1 MNLSP
6 KLKKRILWVFLL
18 PVLFL
23 LLAGAIIYFFAVYR
37 FKDSVKFIIDKESQG
52 KFAFD
57 ASDATLSI
65 WHRSILLKNSVLY
78 CTDTANADVSIRVR
92 IPEIYFS
99 IMSWK
104 DLLLRKKIIIDSLS
118 IVEPFID
125 VDVRKSRPRQQSAEF
140 HAADIVGYLQ
150 KALTWFNVHSFS
162 LKDAAF
168 RYTTLN
174 SPAPLLG
181 DHINLTVSNFT
192 VVNNED
198 SHLLGSDNVSL
209 LLGKQRWILPD
220 GKHEINFNRMTFDS
234 KGQRFELDSFSF
246 YQKATTGKG
255 AIRLRADKFFF
266 NSRHLPA
273 IYQKEQ
279 LLLDTVTCINPILS
293 IPGYGREDS
302 TVKPRFN
309 SNFFNRINI
318 GFVDVADGELRLQN
332 KDDLTSDA
340 VTQKANLR
348 IFNLTI
354 HPTGDSAITT
364 DSIRIDLKKIA
375 FLTKDSLYQLTIG
388 EFAFRRNDALF
399 RNVRFE
405 PVRPG
410 SHDKGVEFTA
420 PSLLLKDISL
430 VDLLRRRLKASGAE
444 LRQPLIILYDKNT
457 ASGGPGNTFASGS
470 PGTASGGHTAPGTS
484 AEKLALFY
492 RTLHH
497 VSELINTR
505 DFYVID
511 GAVRYQLTGT
521 IPLNAAI
528 EDLNAHLLLNKFFIS
543 DSLVDIKHA
552 IPDWRIGRL
561 NLSSKGI
568 NISITHYGFDGVR
581 GLSRGQ
587 QVGLKTAAGM
597 EFTGDNIYWDV
608 FDWDAF
614 QKNRNIRIDSLHA
627 DRLTIHLPHSSAQ
640 PDPSV
645 QRGSPPLP
653 IIRIGKLAVNDILF
667 DGGAFH
673 FTINNLQ
680 AAGIGTTDRFFT
692 WARLRM
698 NVRDIALEGRNSSTS
713 IHAIDFDNDK
723 EMIVKDL
730 EFQSH
735 NAEEKTRIS
744 VPLIRLSTGLHSS
757 DLSQLTIA
765 SLLADTITAAYTR
778 SGKDTLE
785 LSAGGRISGRRLQF
799 FPGGTNLLQYAA
811 LDLDLNNIRGK
822 KGRLRL
828 EIPESSLH
836 LSDGHLA
843 SNSGRPPSLLSSV
856 RFEWKDAALG
866 YNRDSTALSVTGMA
880 GSFGTDAFEWSPAVK
895 IGWPQL
901 AAAATISKGSF
912 HYQGKNSTAGA
923 AAFAWDPHRQ
933 RLDIR
938 DFSVIPKA
946 GRDETF
952 SRAQWQGDYIV
963 LKGEALSLSGIR
975 FDPPSG
981 DSSIGVRQVV
991 LDGITLT
998 ASRDKQIPFRH
1009 GFEKLMP
1016 TKLINSIPLAV
1027 RIDSLWVRRSN
1038 ITYDERSAATHKW
1051 SSVKIEDIDGR
1062 ILRLGNRNNL
1072 RDTLSLAASGKIF
1085 DGHIRHFYYKESYGD
1100 SLSSFSAR
1108 ASLSQIDLTRL
1119 SQVSIPAANVS
1130 VTDGH
1135 ADTLYSSW
1143 QGNKYAS
1150 YGTMNF
1156 YYDKLKIRVLNKK
1169 DSTRRGF
1176 LPTLETWAANLI
1188 LPNKRQHTSTI
1199 FFERNREKFVF
1210 NYWIKSQTSGIL
1222 TTVGLKSDRTYRREY
1237 EKLSKQFSLPAQP
1250 PQ

>member
-6 KLKKRILWVFLL
+6 KLKKRVLWVFLL

-37 FKDSVKFIIDKESQG
+37 FKDSVKFIIDKESKG
-52 KFAFD
+52 RIAFD
-57 ASDATLSI
+57 ASSATISI

-78 CTDTANADVSIRVR
+78 CTDHDNADVSFKVQ

-99 IMSWK
+99 VTSWK
-104 DLLLRKKIIIDSLS
+104 DLLFHKKIIVDSLAIIEP
-118 IVEPFID
+118 IVD
-125 VDVRKSRPRQQSAEF
+125 VDVRRSQPRRQPGDF
-140 HAADIVGYLQ
+140 RAADILGYLQ
-150 KALTWFNVHSFS
+150 KALTRFNVHSFS

-168 RYTTLN
+168 RYTTVN
-174 SPAPLLG
+174 SPVPLWG
-181 DHINLTVSNFT
+181 DHINLAVSNFT

-209 LLGKQRWILPD
+209 LLGKQRWVLPD
-220 GKHEINFNRMTFDS
+220 GKHEINFSRMTFDS
-234 KGQRFELDSFSF
+234 KGQRFELDSFSC

-255 AIRLRADKFFF
+255 AIRFRADKFFF

-309 SNFFNRINI
+309 SNFFKRINI

-332 KDDLTSDA
+332 KDGHTSDA

-354 HPTGDSAITT
+354 YPAGDSAITT

-375 FLTKDSLYQLTIG
+375 FLTPDSLYQLSIG
-388 EFAFRRNDALF
+388 EFTFRRNGALF

-410 SHDKGVEFTA
+410 SHDKRVEFTA

-430 VDLLRRRLKASGAE
+430 VDLLRRHLKASGAE

-457 ASGGPGNTFASGS
+457 ASGGAISG
-470 PGTASGGHTAPGTS
+470 APGTS
-484 AEKLALFY
+484 AKQLALFY

-497 VSELINTR
+497 VSELINAR

-511 GAVRYQLTGT
+511 GAVRYQLTGA

-552 IPDWRIGRL
+552 IPDWRIGQL
-561 NLSSKGI
+561 KLSSKGT
-568 NISITHYGFDGVR
+568 NISVIHYGFDGVR

-587 QVGLKTAAGM
+587 QVGLSTAAGM
-597 EFTGDNIYWDV
+597 EFTGDNIYWNV

-614 QKNRNIRIDSLHA
+614 QKNRNIQVDSLHA
-627 DRLTIHLPHSSAQ
+627 DRLTIHLPHPSPQPAKSDPSAQ
-640 PDPSV
+640 PGPSL

-653 IIRIGKLAVNDILF
+653 FIRIGKLSVNEIAF
-667 DGGAFH
+667 DGDAFH
-673 FTINNLQ
+673 FKIDNLQ

-692 WARLRM
+692 WDRLHM
-698 NVRDIALEGRNSSTS
+698 NVRDIALEGSNSSTS
-713 IHAIDFDNDK
+713 IHAIDFDSDK

-744 VPLIRLSTGLHSS
+744 MPLIRLSTGLHSS
-757 DLSQLTIA
+757 DLSRLAIA
-765 SLLADTITAAYTR
+765 SLLADTISAVYTR
-778 SGKDTLE
+778 SGKDTLG
-785 LSAGGRISGRRLQF
+785 LSAGGRIRGRRLQF
-799 FPGGTNLLQYAA
+799 FPDGANLLQYAA
-811 LDLDLNNIRGK
+811 LDLDLNNIHGK

-828 EIPESSLH
+828 EVPESSLH

-843 SNSGRPPSLLSSV
+843 NNSARQPSLLSSV
-856 RFEWKDAALG
+856 HFEWKDAALG
-866 YNRDSTALSVTGMA
+866 YNQDSTALSVTGMA
-880 GSFGTDAFEWSPAVK
+880 GSFGTEAFEWPPAVK
-895 IGWPQL
+895 IGWQQL
-901 AAAATISKGSF
+901 AAVTTISKGSF
-912 HYQGKNSTAGA
+912 HYQGKNITAVA
-923 AAFAWDPHRQ
+923 AAVAWDPHRQ

-938 DFSVIPKA
+938 DFSVAPNA
-946 GRDETF
+946 SRDKTF
-952 SRAQWQGDYIV
+952 ISAQWQRDYIT

-981 DSSIGVRQVV
+981 DSSISVRQVV

-998 ASRDKQIPFRH
+998 ASRDKRIPFRH
-1009 GFEKLMP
+1009 GIEKLMP

-1027 RIDSLWVRRSN
+1027 SIDSLWVWRSN

-1051 SSVKIEDIDGR
+1051 SSVQIEDIDGQ
-1062 ILRLGNRNNL
+1062 ILRLSNRNNL
-1072 RDTLSLAASGKIF
+1072 RDTLSLIASGKIF

-1100 SLSSFSAR
+1100 SLSAFSAR
-1108 ASLSQIDLTRL
+1108 TYLSAIDLTRL

-1130 VTDGH
+1130 VTGGH

-1156 YYDKLKIRVLNKK
+1156 YYDKLRIRVMNKK
-1169 DSTRRGF
+1169 DSTKRGF
-1176 LPTLETWAANLI
+1176 LPTLETWAANVI
-1188 LPNKRQHTSTI
+1188 LPNKRQHTSAI
-1199 FFERNREKFVF
+1199 FFRRDREKFVF
-1210 NYWIKSQTSGIL
+1210 NYWVKSQTSGIL

-1237 EKLSKQFSLPAQP
+1237 EKISKQFSLPAQP